1 MRKYESA
8 ADRDVLCWIYENQ
21 GQCRYGQKCQWLHL
35 DRDTGQY
42 IPTAYIANS
51 LDQSI
56 PVPKKQED
64 EETASEQTKEKG
76 ADNEEKKDE
85 SEDEDAET
93 IDEKKAK
100 FKALIE
106 KKIEKRI
113 KEESERK
120 VDQNEE
126 DNKED
131 SKEAAAESEKGDKA
145 KCPPVASDKKNYGN
159 YGTTFDRFN
168 VCWEFNT
175 FVGCRKGTK
184 CKWAHQYLAKES
196 AHPYTGEK
204 LNGMAV
210 RKFRK
215 SNDI

>member
-1 MRKYESA
+1 M
-8 ADRDVLCWIYENQ
+8 
-21 GQCRYGQKCQWLHL
+21 G
-35 DRDTGQY
+35 
-42 IPTAYIANS
+42 IANS
-51 LDQSI
+51 LDQCI
-56 PVPKKQED
+56 PVPKK
-64 EETASEQTKEKG
+64 EEENTASEQTKEKG
-76 ADNEEKKDE
+76 ADTEEKKEE
-85 SEDEDAET
+85 STEDEDAET
-93 IDEKKAK
+93 VDELKAK
-100 FKALIE
+100 FEARYKRN
-106 KKIEKRI
+106 IEKRV

-131 SKEAAAESEKGDKA
+131 SKEAASTESEKGDKS
-145 KCPPVASDKKNYGN
+145 KCPPVTSDKKNYGN